1 MEREQG
7 DINTTP
13 SREKWWKRNMSERG
27 RKILDDDNRY
37 FLRQSLSTPVMNAIG
52 DVAGMGLHIGI
63 DLVTDPKTKTRA
75 VDAAESVMY
84 KCMEKGLAFRTRGGN
99 VITLLP
105 ALVITRDE
113 MDHALD
119 ILDEALYEE
128 ERGESY
134 S

>member
-1 MEREQG
+1 H
-7 DINTTP
+7 P
-13 SREKWWKRNMSERG
+13 
-27 RKILDDDNRY
+27 L
-37 FLRQSLSTPVMNAIG
+37 IG

-63 DLVTDPKTKTRA
+63 DLVTDPKTKARA

-84 KCMEKGLAFRTRGGN
+84 KCMEKGLAFKTIEGN

-113 MDHALD
+113 MDRALD

>member
-1 MEREQG
+1 MGVEHC
-7 DINTTP
+7 
-13 SREKWWKRNMSERG
+13 RNGS
-27 RKILDDDNRY
+27 
-37 FLRQSLSTPVMNAIG
+37 SL
-52 DVAGMGLHIGI
+52 GI

-84 KCMEKGLAFRTRGGN
+84 KCMEKGLAFKTRGGN

-128 ERGESY
+128 ERVESY

>member
-1 MEREQG
+1 
-7 DINTTP
+7 
-13 SREKWWKRNMSERG
+13 
-27 RKILDDDNRY
+27 
-37 FLRQSLSTPVMNAIG
+37 
-52 DVAGMGLHIGI
+52 
-63 DLVTDPKTKTRA
+63 
-75 VDAAESVMY
+75 
-84 KCMEKGLAFRTRGGN
+84 MEKGLAFKTRGGN

>member
-1 MEREQG
+1 
-7 DINTTP
+7 
-13 SREKWWKRNMSERG
+13 
-27 RKILDDDNRY
+27 
-37 FLRQSLSTPVMNAIG
+37 
-52 DVAGMGLHIGI
+52 MGLHMGI
-63 DLVTDPKTKTRA
+63 DLVTDPKTKARA

-84 KCMEKGLAFRTRGGN
+84 KCMEKGLAFKTIEGN
-99 VITLLP
+99 VITLRP

-113 MDHALD
+113 MDRALD

>member
-1 MEREQG
+1 M
-7 DINTTP
+7 
-13 SREKWWKRNMSERG
+13 
-27 RKILDDDNRY
+27 
-37 FLRQSLSTPVMNAIG
+37 
-52 DVAGMGLHIGI
+52 
-63 DLVTDPKTKTRA
+63 
-75 VDAAESVMY
+75 DAAESVMY
-84 KCMEKGLAFRTRGGN
+84 KCMEKGLAFKTIEGN

-113 MDHALD
+113 MDRALD

>member
-1 MEREQG
+1 MKKSH
-7 DINTTP
+7 P
-13 SREKWWKRNMSERG
+13 
-27 RKILDDDNRY
+27 L
-37 FLRQSLSTPVMNAIG
+37 IG

-63 DLVTDPKTKTRA
+63 DLVKDPKTKARA

-84 KCMEKGLAFRTRGGN
+84 KCMEKGLAFKTIEGN

-113 MDHALD
+113 MDRALD

>member
-1 MEREQG
+1 
-7 DINTTP
+7 
-13 SREKWWKRNMSERG
+13 
-27 RKILDDDNRY
+27 
-37 FLRQSLSTPVMNAIG
+37 
-52 DVAGMGLHIGI
+52 MGLHIGI
-63 DLVTDPKTKTRA
+63 DLVTDPKTKARA

-84 KCMEKGLAFRTRGGN
+84 KCMEKGLAFKTIEGN

-113 MDHALD
+113 MDRALD